1 MSSRYE
7 VERDDGRDKT
17 DQAEDRRLVKEQL
30 RVQNLM
36 PFYESEPD
44 IPYAPRVKKEE

>member
-1 MSSRYE
+1 MS
-7 VERDDGRDKT
+7 DTLKDNGQDKT
-17 DQAEDRRLVKEQL
+17 SEAEDRRLVEEQL

-44 IPYAPRVKKEE
+44 IPYAPRVKGED